1 MIGIVRH
8 DVRSLKKILAYAPNI
23 RPSRKNDQYC
33 AARQCQV
40 TKNNIPYDPNLWLS
54 RKDDEYCAVR

>member
-40 TKNNIPYDPNLWLS
+40 TKNNIPYDPNL
-54 RKDDEYCAVR
+54 